1 MLDLIQNFYT
11 APIVKF
17 FTHSVTTGI
26 VRWNEI
32 ADVYM
37 NDFMQLIANNKNDVF
52 DQVAVTRS
60 DPGLILSE
68 TKKINQ
74 A

>member
-37 NDFMQLIANNKNDVF
+37 NDFMQLIANNK
-52 DQVAVTRS
+52 
-60 DPGLILSE
+60 
-68 TKKINQ
+68 K
-74 A
+74 